1 MQIRHSCKRERTKE
15 GGAIQKIKRER
26 ETLVMQKSGSNSNSQ
41 RSFRYKKQEFQNM
54 DQINTDGDYYDLM
67 QKAYLLGTT
76 KIIRKVLAG

>member
-1 MQIRHSCKRERTKE
+1 
-15 GGAIQKIKRER
+15 
-26 ETLVMQKSGSNSNSQ
+26 MQKSGSNSNSQ

>member
-1 MQIRHSCKRERTKE
+1 
-15 GGAIQKIKRER
+15 
-26 ETLVMQKSGSNSNSQ
+26 
-41 RSFRYKKQEFQNM
+41 M